1 MMNKNL
7 DIFYK
12 TYAFKFLQTNQMM
25 ELKRQEIIE
34 MEKRSLPV
42 RHYLMKYILPNITE
56 GLVEMTKLRPENPTE
71 YLVR

>member
-1 MMNKNL
+1 
-7 DIFYK
+7 
-12 TYAFKFLQTNQMM
+12 MM

-56 GLVEMTKLRPENPTE
+56 GLVEMTKLRPDNPTE
-71 YLVR
+71 YLVKFNYYYACNKI

>member
-1 MMNKNL
+1 
-7 DIFYK
+7 
-12 TYAFKFLQTNQMM
+12 M

-56 GLVEMTKLRPENPTE
+56 GLVEMTKLRPDNPTE
-71 YLVR
+71 YLVRYHFHYSYNMIELSRTLG